1 MKILVLSDSHGQMRL
16 MEQAVRTEQP
26 DEIFHLGDHI
36 RDAEQLERTFPS
48 IPIARV
54 VGNCDYFSDGLKTI
68 QCQRQGV
75 SIFATHGHRYHVK
88 FGYQRLEYAAR
99 EVGAQVVLFGHTHV
113 PYCEQY
119 NGLWLLNPGACGGQ
133 NGSYGLVI
141 IEDKNITCKLC
152 KGETMQ

>member
-36 RDAEQLERTFPS
+36 RDAEQLERTFP
-48 IPIARV
+48 
-54 VGNCDYFSDGLKTI
+54 
-68 QCQRQGV
+68 
-75 SIFATHGHRYHVK
+75 THGHRYHVK

-119 NGLWLLNPGACGGQ
+119 DGLWLLNPGACGGQ